1 MAESVVPVE
10 ILGQRYP
17 IRGAVDAEYIQKLVA
32 FLDDKLRAAANTT
45 AESDP
50 ARVTVVA
57 ALNLADEVFRL
68 RAQGDER
75 VADVSARLADLERL
89 VDAAL
94 AE

>member
-1 MAESVVPVE
+1 MEESVVPVE

-17 IRGAVDAEYIQKLVA
+17 IRGAVDAGYIQKLAA
-32 FLDDKLRAAANTT
+32 FLDEKLRAAANTT

-68 RAQGDER
+68 RAQGDQR
-75 VADVSARLADLERL
+75 VAEVSARLAELERL
-89 VDAAL
+89 IDAAL

>member
-1 MAESVVPVE
+1 MEESVVPVE

-17 IRGAVDAEYIQKLVA
+17 IRGAVDATYIQKLVA
-32 FLDDKLRAAANTT
+32 FLDEKLRAAANTT

-68 RAQGDER
+68 QSGGEQRE
-75 VADVSARLADLERL
+75 ADVAARLAEIERL
-89 VDAAL
+89 IDAAL
-94 AE
+94 AG